1 MFRSN
6 FFYEGMFEG
15 LEGMTIVPNRRS
27 PLPVTALAMP
37 PTPFFICLGPIEDFK
52 VLDICW

>member
-27 PLPVTALAMP
+27 PLPITALAMP